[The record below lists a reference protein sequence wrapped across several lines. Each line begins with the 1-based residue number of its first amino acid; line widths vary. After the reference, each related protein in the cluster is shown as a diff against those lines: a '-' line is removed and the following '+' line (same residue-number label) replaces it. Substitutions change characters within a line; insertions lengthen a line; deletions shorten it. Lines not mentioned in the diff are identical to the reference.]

1 VVRIHGSCLQ
11 ATGEHLEGLAVG
23 GEREKVGKREGDGE
37 EHVNV
42 FDVLASD
49 ALGPRLGL
57 DAELDGEVESDL
69 LGLVEEAHGGGAGPA
84 LVPHGGKDEAF
95 DVC

>member
-11 ATGEHLEGLAVG
+11 ATGEHLEGLAIG
-23 GEREKVGKREGDGE
+23 GEREKVGKGEGDGE
-37 EHVNV
+37 EHVNA

-57 DAELDGEVESDL
+57 DAELDGEVTSL
-69 LGLVEEAHGGGAGPA
+69 RLKVIFLASSRRRTAVLPGWP
-84 LVPHGGKDEAF
+84 
-95 DVC
+95 